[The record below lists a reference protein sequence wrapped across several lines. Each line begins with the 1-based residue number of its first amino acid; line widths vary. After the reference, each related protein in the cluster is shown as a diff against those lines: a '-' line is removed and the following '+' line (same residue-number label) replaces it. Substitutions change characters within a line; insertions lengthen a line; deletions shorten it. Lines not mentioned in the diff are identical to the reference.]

1 MEVTAKKKFELI
13 HSAIKKSKD
22 LSVKTLCEIAKV
34 SRSGY
39 YNWQKTKD
47 KQMIKDKDDLEIIK
61 KIFDAE
67 KQKAGWRTIKMILEN
82 NLGMMMNHKKIRRI
96 MNKYDLKTRIRRKNP
111 YKTMAKKTQ
120 EHLTCPNILNRKFDV
135 SKPYSV
141 YSTDITYL
149 FYGNGKKAYL
159 SAVKDLAS
167 NEIAAFSLSQSINMG
182 LVFDT
187 LAKTIDITPKA
198 SLEYLMLHSDQ
209 GFHYT
214 HPIYIQKLKDLKIT
228 QSMSRKGNCLDN
240 APIES
245 FFGHFKDE
253 LDYSS
258 CGTFEELEK
267 QVNEYIYHYNNRRYQ
282 WNLKKMTPVQYR
294 DHLLVA

>member
-1 MEVTAKKKFELI
+1 
-13 HSAIKKSKD
+13 
-22 LSVKTLCEIAKV
+22 
-34 SRSGY
+34 
-39 YNWQKTKD
+39 
-47 KQMIKDKDDLEIIK
+47 
-61 KIFDAE
+61 
-67 KQKAGWRTIKMILEN
+67 MILEN
-82 NLGMMMNHKKIRRI
+82 DYGIIMNHKKIRRI
-96 MNKYDLKTRIRRKNP
+96 KNEYGLNTKIRRKNP
-111 YKTMAKKTQ
+111 YKAMAKKTQ
-120 EHLTCPNILNRKFDV
+120 EHSTCPNILDRKFDT
-135 SKPYSV
+135 SMPYNV

-149 FYGNGKKAYL
+149 FYGKGQKAFL

-167 NEIAAFSLSQSINMG
+167 KEIVAHYLSSHIDMELAFN
-182 LVFDT
+182 T
-187 LAKTIDITPKA
+187 LAKTIKITPE
-198 SLEYLMLHSDQ
+198 SCLEFLILHSDQ

-214 HPIYIQKLKDLKIT
+214 HPIFRQKLKDLKII

-258 CGTFEELEK
+258 CATFEELEK
-267 QVNEYIYHYNNRRYQ
+267 KVNEYIYDYNNRRYQ